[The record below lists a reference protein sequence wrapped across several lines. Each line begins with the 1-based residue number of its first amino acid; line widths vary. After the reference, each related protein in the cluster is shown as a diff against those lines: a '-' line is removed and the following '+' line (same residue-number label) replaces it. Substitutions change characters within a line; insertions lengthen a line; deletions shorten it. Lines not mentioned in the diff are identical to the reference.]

1 MLPSACGLGR
11 HFQALGHSFSP
22 YGPPSRQITYIYLLG
37 LKNALLFISL
47 CPVNKCCCFH
57 FFCFALITAHKWT
70 NMDNENCVN
79 PVNEKSFIRLVVIKD
94 YECVRRRIV
103 TLIDTLNDFPIWLL
117 TSVYC
122 KINIFPSTTGVY
134 IKIFQWQSPCHSD
147 RIEQVPVQTALRDGA
162 NFRKRVSWKD

>member
-1 MLPSACGLGR
+1 MLLASKTRLVPFLLFLTSTSFAIRERKNQPRSQGLFLGLAQAR
-11 HFQALGHSFSP
+11 EKALGTRLRENYTP
-22 YGPPSRQITYIYLLG
+22 Y
-37 LKNALLFISL
+37 LKNI
-47 CPVNKCCCFH
+47 
-57 FFCFALITAHKWT
+57 
-70 NMDNENCVN
+70 
-79 PVNEKSFIRLVVIKD
+79 LVVIKD

-134 IKIFQWQSPCHSD
+134 IKIFQWQSPWHSD

-162 NFRKRVSWKD
+162 NFRRQVSWKD